1 MVGCQGHGPG
11 QGLCHLPQVG
21 LLRCHHCGP
30 LTRTHLPP
38 ALIWGGGAL
47 PDEHLPG
54 SPGNYPPLTVDC
66 VESIAGSDYKKKQF
80 KDKNSHVFW
89 GRLEC
94 GLILSSGRLCVQ
106 AVQGLL
112 EIQAGLQPL
121 CADPGPPQG
130 QAGVPPADPG

>member
-94 GLILSSGRLCVQ
+94 GLILSSISPWDV
-106 AVQGLL
+106 VTK
-112 EIQAGLQPL
+112 ES
-121 CADPGPPQG
+121 
-130 QAGVPPADPG
+130 GVTRGGYVCRHCKGF

>member
-1 MVGCQGHGPG
+1 MSTFRG
-11 QGLCHLPQVG
+11 
-21 LLRCHHCGP
+21 
-30 LTRTHLPP
+30 
-38 ALIWGGGAL
+38 
-47 PDEHLPG
+47 
-54 SPGNYPPLTVDC
+54 PGNYPPLTVDG